1 MSTEQQALSYAAV
14 ILADADLELSSENL
28 LKLTHAAGLDMDSVW
43 GNIYAKALEGQDL
56 KKLLINF
63 NISSAAAAP
72 AAASGAAAGEADA
85 AEEDEEKKE
94 ESEEEEEDDVDMG
107 MGLFD

>member
-1 MSTEQQALSYAAV
+1 MSTEQTALSYAAV

-28 LKLTHAAGLDMDSVW
+28 LKLTHAAGLDLDSVW

-56 KKLLINF
+56 KKLLVNF
-63 NISSAAAAP
+63 NISSAAAPAAAP
-72 AAASGAAAGEADA
+72 AAASGDAEAAGD
-85 AEEDEEKKE
+85 DEEKKD
-94 ESEEEEEDDVDMG
+94 ESEEEEEDDDDMG